1 MPTLVVWT
9 LGLPQYLGFL
19 LSLFSCDV
27 WMFGCYKGCDMFER
41 LLKRR
46 GVFYLSYVWMFE
58 CYKGC
63 ECYCHYLDGKS
74 WAIDA
79 KVWRDWFGFA
89 GFSGLIFW
97 LGYICVGYLGE
108 LYKFCCQLYQCE
120 TIVAEPSKMW
130 PLEIIGKLKKLKKSD
145 S

>member
-27 WMFGCYKGCDMFER
+27 WIFECYKGCDMFER

-58 CYKGC
+58 
-63 ECYCHYLDGKS
+63 
-74 WAIDA
+74 
-79 KVWRDWFGFA
+79 
-89 GFSGLIFW
+89 FSGLIFW

-108 LYKFCCQLYQCE
+108 LYKFCCELYQCE

-145 S
+145 C